1 MFFYL
6 TMFKRTTYPLLRKEF
21 SMVRMNQ
28 RGHKTAFC
36 SISPICYACLADLE
50 IIQASK
56 RGSDFQIG
64 IVKIFLMH

>member
-1 MFFYL
+1 
-6 TMFKRTTYPLLRKEF
+6 
-21 SMVRMNQ
+21 MVRMNQ

-56 RGSDFQIG
+56 RGNDFQIG
-64 IVKIFLMH
+64 IVIAVKLRMNFPVNAIIIQKNANFLFNIL

>member
-6 TMFKRTTYPLLRKEF
+6 TMFEWTYPLLRMEF

-56 RGSDFQIG
+56 RGNDFQIG
-64 IVKIFLMH
+64 IVKIFLRH